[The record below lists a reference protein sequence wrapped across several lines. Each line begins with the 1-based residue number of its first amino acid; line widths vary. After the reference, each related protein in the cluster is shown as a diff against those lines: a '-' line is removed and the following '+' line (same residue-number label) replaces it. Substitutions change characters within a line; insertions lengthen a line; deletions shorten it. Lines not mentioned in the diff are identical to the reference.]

1 MADFRRHSDFRCI
14 TLYFQRVMLDKLL
27 DNDTPA
33 TEKLANDFVARGE
46 SEISQEALKAY
57 YNEVLQPI
65 ENHHHVAM
73 SKFAWREGDPED
85 NGLSFLVPEQPK
97 DKTDDAK
104 EPKRKGKKNEPEPP
118 PEGGAAT

>member
-1 MADFRRHSDFRCI
+1 VADFRRHSDFRCI
-14 TLYFQRVMLDKLL
+14 ALYFQRVMLDKLL

-33 TEKLANDFVARGE
+33 TEKLSNDFVARGE
-46 SEISQEALKAY
+46 SDISQEALKAF

-85 NGLSFLVPEQPK
+85 NGLSFLAPQPTKDPK
-97 DKTDDAK
+97 DDAAK
-104 EPKRKGKKNEPEPP
+104 PKSKGRKKPEPP